1 MRYIIFNILLII
13 LLIVILFNPCL
24 INEHYVEINSTN
36 AGYFIGIGPPTKIK
50 YFKKEEQTQS
60 IEANEEIVN
69 PIEYS
74 EIIITKPIIKKQ
86 PEPVKEKQPEP
97 EIKVLT
103 ISCLQKLENRKDQ
116 IVNNKNDFIREAKDR
131 YSKNQ
136 TDDQRTTLAVSQYL
150 EPIKNKLTE
159 EQNINKDENI
169 KLNNIKVQVT
179 ACKNIISSFNIERE
193 QVRNCCSTER
203 KQVIETTKKIDQECK
218 IAQNRTLTN
227 ELINIQNTIS
237 DDEKNITVLKDEIE
251 DVTAKINNCN
261 KETKNIQDQ
270 IDYCK
275 KYQ

>member
-24 INEHYVEINSTN
+24 INEHYVEINPTN

-50 YFKKEEQTQS
+50 YFKKETQTQS

-131 YSKNQ
+131 YSKDQ
-136 TDDQRTTLAVSQYL
+136 SDDQKTSLAFSQYL
-150 EPIKNKLTE
+150 NPIKNKLTDA
-159 EQNINKDENI
+159 QKLNKDMNV
-169 KLNNIKVQVT
+169 KLNSIKT
-179 ACKNIISSFNIERE
+179 EIITCTNTINSFNIERE
-193 QVRNCCSTER
+193 QVRTCCSTER
-203 KQVIETTKKIDQECK
+203 KQVIETQKKIDQECNNKELEDVLLNIKTNIYNAEKNMTVLNNDIVDVNAK
-218 IAQNRTLTN
+218 INYCN
-227 ELINIQNTIS
+227 KENNNIQ
-237 DDEKNITVLKDEIE
+237 D
-251 DVTAKINNCN
+251 KINNCN
-261 KETKNIQDQ
+261 K
-270 IDYCK
+270 
-275 KYQ
+275 